1 VKKCLACGA
10 IYPSPKENC
19 PTCSA
24 TPEIHDGF
32 PSHAPALAKVADG
45 FKASYFAELAP
56 LEAKNFWFR
65 VRNRLI
71 IWALGKYCR
80 GFQSLL
86 EIGCGTGYV
95 LSGIANAYPGA
106 QLYGSEI
113 FPAGLEFAA
122 ARQPSIAFMQMDA
135 RAIPYFEEFEVIGAF
150 DVLEHIE
157 EDTKVL
163 AEMHQALKPNGV
175 LFLTV
180 PQHAWLWSSVDDYAC
195 HVQRYEARPLHMKI
209 EAAGFEILRSTSFVS
224 SLLPLMF
231 VSRLQKRAPSK
242 ATDRVDAV
250 AELNISP
257 WLNSLFEKILGVDL
271 ALIRAGID
279 LPLGGSRLIVAKK
292 AIEKPLG

>member
-1 VKKCLACGA
+1 MKKCLACGA
-10 IYPSPKENC
+10 VYPSLKEYC

-24 TPEIHDGF
+24 APEIHDGF
-32 PSHAPALAKVADG
+32 LSHAPALAEAADG
-45 FKASYFAELAP
+45 FKPSHFAELAP
-56 LEAKNFWFR
+56 LEARNFWFR

-71 IWALGKYCR
+71 LWALWKYCR

-106 QLYGSEI
+106 RLHGSEI
-113 FPAGLEFAA
+113 FTAGLEFAA

-135 RAIPYFEEFEVIGAF
+135 RAIPYFEEFDVIGAF

-163 AEMHQALKPNGV
+163 EAMCQALTPNGV
-175 LFLTV
+175 LLLTV

-195 HVQRYEARPLHMKI
+195 HVQRYAARAIHAKV

-231 VSRLQKRAPSK
+231 ASRLLKRAPLK
-242 ATDRVDAV
+242 VTDRVDAV

-257 WLNSLFEKILGVDL
+257 WLNSLFEKMLGVDL
-271 ALIRAGID
+271 ALIRGGVD
-279 LPLGGSRLIVAKK
+279 LPLGGSRLVVARKTI
-292 AIEKPLG
+292 A